1 MPPACEICNGTNFV
15 LVIEDG
21 KQFARECVC
30 VPGKRLEGQLRRA
43 LLPERYR
50 KITIADYD
58 TKSVEPSLRAAAL
71 KAKRYVEEYLPGQ
84 PNRGLLFVGD
94 VGVGKTHLAVAILRE
109 LVTAKGVTGSFYDF
123 RELLA
128 KVKTT
133 YQPGSDVGELAVLG
147 PVMSAE
153 LIVLDELGAAKLT
166 DWVFDT
172 IEHIINA
179 RYNDGKTTIIT
190 TNYANTVAEASADPY
205 ARAMTQETLRDR
217 IGARMHSRLQQM
229 CDVVEMHGQDWR
241 ARRGR

>member
-1 MPPACEICNGTNFV
+1 MSPTCKICNDTN
-15 LVIEDG
+15 LVVVVEDG
-21 KQFARECVC
+21 KQFARECEC
-30 VPGKRLEGQLRRA
+30 VPAKRLDGQLRRA

-50 KITIADYD
+50 KITIADYE
-58 TKSVEPSLRAAAL
+58 TKNVDASLRAAAH

-109 LVTAKGVTGSFYDF
+109 LVTKKGVTGSFYDF
-123 RELLA
+123 RELLT

-133 YQPGSDVGELAVLG
+133 YQPGSAVGELAVLG

-153 LIVLDELGAAKLT
+153 LVVLDELGAAKLT
-166 DWVFDT
+166 DWVFDI
-172 IEHIINA
+172 IEHVINA

-190 TNYANTVAEASADPY
+190 TNYSNAVAEPSGNEY
-205 ARAMTQETLRDR
+205 ARALTQETLRDR

-241 ARRGR
+241 ARRGK